1 MIRYVFLALIFALSA
16 CGPAE
21 APVLPPSASA
31 PLPQLTPE
39 VLHDA
44 PRVDPSKKGST
55 VNDALD
61 RVDERLKAIKER
73 DIHTAK

>member
-1 MIRYVFLALIFALSA
+1 MIRYVLFALVISLVS
-16 CGPAE
+16 CGPAQ

-31 PLPQLTPE
+31 PLPE
-39 VLHDA
+39 VSHDV
-44 PRVDPSKKGST
+44 PRVEPPKKNSTT

-73 DIHTAK
+73 DIHTVK